1 MTESERNWYRSHN
14 PNLNK
19 DNREHL
25 DEQNRVINL
34 LNPQFDCTD
43 LPQPK
48 ADELYNARENFHHLA
63 NGYDE
68 PLYSKLR
75 FADWL
80 CQQGQCSE
88 ELLLRFLTDRSFYF
102 ADQRDLGNYPGD
114 SHGIKPDVGLDTLL
128 LDDNV
133 WSDVQHAANIT
144 DAELLQRGLEDIK
157 ATHGDLELGKK
168 IYDGLFDLSQKISLS
183 TEEIEKFLHNSHY
196 SRDFPEPGYYF
207 IAAFENA
214 HRAQLICEHEWI
226 PTTVHQYFLE
236 ENERRYSELNKQIRR
251 QQDSFLCSKHLI
263 DELNKIS
270 SDCPQFP
277 QECSDSEF
285 LSKLKTTIA
294 LFEQY
299 VRSTL
304 YALRNRTYEGIL
316 YTVKRT
322 LEQRPYYAAIYRLLN
337 ACYQDKRWHRLTPL
351 FLYHAF
357 SGSTKVILRCAT
369 EKHRRKLIK
378 RISQQN
384 EPARVKRMTTMT
396 GRRAAINLVLY
407 AKLKNTFNSST
418 SVCLLNRS
426 PKTCARLPYAAD
438 ENIYRRI
445 KFPVGKSNPQ
455 CPTDCPFRRDAKEY
469 LDWGFALTTKY
480 GLLQHHLNGID
491 DSVQIPESELLCK
504 RDLLEDDEDN
514 EAQSADSTNE
524 PKVSIWRYATDYRK
538 PVGTL
543 EGLLRNHIMNCFPN
557 RPYNLTPT
565 TPNTYRSKDSNPFDA
580 PYAELAGLL
589 LQEQHLP
596 AMLRIIRQ
604 IKKLL
609 SMHSEYV
616 DGYRRFL
623 EYPAPTSMVIDYLQG
638 IIQRHNIMWQVVRF
652 PEFEKSRASYNIR
665 DSIQNILEY
674 EIRARIYDG
683 MYNELE
689 QLAYRSLSKIPFLYN
704 KTTETSVKPLA
715 RKLH

>member
-1 MTESERNWYRSHN
+1 MTESERNLSRSHN

-34 LNPQFDCTD
+34 LNPHFKCTD
-43 LPQPK
+43 LPQSE
-48 ADELYNARENFHHLA
+48 ADELYDAHEHFHQLA
-63 NGYDE
+63 DGYGE

-114 SHGIKPDVGLDTLL
+114 GHGIEPDVGLDTLL
-128 LDDNV
+128 LNNYV
-133 WSDVQHAANIT
+133 WTHVQEASSMSAK
-144 DAELLQRGLEDIK
+144 ALLQQGLEDIK
-157 ATHGDLELGKK
+157 TAQGDLELGRQIYVELLELSKK
-168 IYDGLFDLSQKISLS
+168 VPLS

-214 HRAQLICEHEWI
+214 RRAQLICEHEWI
-226 PTTVHQYFLE
+226 PTTVHRYFLE
-236 ENERRYSELNKQIRR
+236 ENERRYSELLEQIRR

-304 YALRNRTYEGIL
+304 YAVRNRTYEDIL
-316 YTVKRT
+316 YTVKQP

-418 SVCLLNRS
+418 SVCLLNRP

-504 RDLLEDDEDN
+504 RDLLEDDDDDE
-514 EAQSADSTNE
+514 EQSVDSANE

-609 SMHSEYV
+609 SMYPEYV
-616 DGYRRFL
+616 EGYRRFL
-623 EYPAPTSMVIDYLQG
+623 ECPASTSMIIDYLQG
-638 IIQRHNIMWQVVRF
+638 IIKRHNIMWQVVRF
-652 PEFEKSRASYNIR
+652 PEFEKSGASFNIR

-674 EIRARIYDG
+674 EIRARIYDD

-689 QLAYRSLSKIPFLYN
+689 QLAYRSLSPKPFLYRN
-704 KTTETSVKPLA
+704 AGETSVKPLA
-715 RKLH
+715 RKLN

>member
-1 MTESERNWYRSHN
+1 MTESERNLSRSHN

-34 LNPQFDCTD
+34 LNPHFYCTD
-43 LPQPK
+43 LPQSE
-48 ADELYNARENFHHLA
+48 ADELYDVHEHFRQLA
-63 NGYDE
+63 DGYGE

-75 FADWL
+75 FVDWL

-114 SHGIKPDVGLDTLL
+114 GHGIEPDVGLDTLL
-128 LDDNV
+128 LNNYV
-133 WSDVQHAANIT
+133 WTHVQEASSMSAK
-144 DAELLQRGLEDIK
+144 ALLQQGLEDIK
-157 ATHGDLELGKK
+157 TAQGDLELGRQIYVELLELSKK
-168 IYDGLFDLSQKISLS
+168 VPLS
-183 TEEIEKFLHNSHY
+183 TEEIKKFYRNKHYPHNFQ
-196 SRDFPEPGYYF
+196 DPGYYF

-214 HRAQLICEHEWI
+214 RRAQLICEHEWI

-304 YALRNRTYEGIL
+304 YAVRNRTYEDIL
-316 YTVKRT
+316 YTVKQP

-445 KFPVGKSNPQ
+445 KFPVGKRNPQ

-504 RDLLEDDEDN
+504 RDLLEDDEDD
-514 EAQSADSTNE
+514 EEQSVDSANE

-609 SMHSEYV
+609 SMYPEYV
-616 DGYRRFL
+616 EGYRRFL
-623 EYPAPTSMVIDYLQG
+623 EYPAPTSMIIDYLQG
-638 IIQRHNIMWQVVRF
+638 IIKRHNIMWQVVRF
-652 PEFEKSRASYNIR
+652 PEFEKSGASFNIR

-674 EIRARIYDG
+674 EIRARIYDD

-689 QLAYRSLSKIPFLYN
+689 QLAYRSLSPKPFLYRN
-704 KTTETSVKPLA
+704 AGETSVKPLA
-715 RKLH
+715 RKLN

>member
-1 MTESERNWYRSHN
+1 MTETERNLSRSHN
-14 PNLNK
+14 PNLT
-19 DNREHL
+19 DDRFEHL

-34 LNPQFDCTD
+34 LNPHFDCTD
-43 LPQPK
+43 LPQSQ
-48 ADELYNARENFHHLA
+48 ADELYDAHEHFRRLA
-63 NGYDE
+63 DSYGE

-80 CQQGQCSE
+80 CQQEQCSE

-114 SHGIKPDVGLDTLL
+114 GHGIEPDVGLDTLL
-128 LDDNV
+128 LDDNI
-133 WSDVQHAANIT
+133 WNEVQHASGMT
-144 DAELLQRGLEDIK
+144 DEELLKQGLENIK
-157 ATHGDLELGKK
+157 AAHGDLVLGTQIYEELLELSKK
-168 IYDGLFDLSQKISLS
+168 VPLS
-183 TEEIEKFLHNSHY
+183 TEGIKKFCRGKHY
-196 SRDFPEPGYYF
+196 PYNFQDPGYYF

-214 HRAQLICEHEWI
+214 RRAQLICEHEWI

-304 YALRNRTYEGIL
+304 YAVRNRTYEGIL
-316 YTVKRT
+316 YTVKRP

-407 AKLKNTFNSST
+407 AKLKNSRIFLSA
-418 SVCLLNRS
+418 
-426 PKTCARLPYAAD
+426 AR
-438 ENIYRRI
+438 
-445 KFPVGKSNPQ
+445 
-455 CPTDCPFRRDAKEY
+455 
-469 LDWGFALTTKY
+469 
-480 GLLQHHLNGID
+480 
-491 DSVQIPESELLCK
+491 
-504 RDLLEDDEDN
+504 
-514 EAQSADSTNE
+514 
-524 PKVSIWRYATDYRK
+524 
-538 PVGTL
+538 
-543 EGLLRNHIMNCFPN
+543 
-557 RPYNLTPT
+557 
-565 TPNTYRSKDSNPFDA
+565 
-580 PYAELAGLL
+580 
-589 LQEQHLP
+589 
-596 AMLRIIRQ
+596 
-604 IKKLL
+604 
-609 SMHSEYV
+609 
-616 DGYRRFL
+616 
-623 EYPAPTSMVIDYLQG
+623 
-638 IIQRHNIMWQVVRF
+638 
-652 PEFEKSRASYNIR
+652 
-665 DSIQNILEY
+665 
-674 EIRARIYDG
+674 
-683 MYNELE
+683 
-689 QLAYRSLSKIPFLYN
+689 
-704 KTTETSVKPLA
+704 
-715 RKLH
+715 

>member
-214 HRAQLICEHEWI
+214 RRAQLICEHEWI

-236 ENERRYSELNKQIRR
+236 KNERRYSELNKQIRR

-304 YALRNRTYEGIL
+304 YAVRNRTYEGIL
-316 YTVKRT
+316 YTVKRP

-504 RDLLEDDEDN
+504 RDLLEDDEDD

-623 EYPAPTSMVIDYLQG
+623 EYPAPTSTVIDYLQG

-652 PEFEKSRASYNIR
+652 PEFEKSGASFNIR

-674 EIRARIYDG
+674 EIRARIYDD

-689 QLAYRSLSKIPFLYN
+689 QLAYRSLSPKPFLYRN
-704 KTTETSVKPLA
+704 AGETSVKPLA
-715 RKLH
+715 RKLN

>member
-1 MTESERNWYRSHN
+1 MTESERNLYRSHN

-34 LNPQFDCTD
+34 LNPYFDCTD

-48 ADELYNARENFHHLA
+48 ADELYNAHEHFRQLA
-63 NGYDE
+63 DGYGE

-80 CQQGQCSE
+80 CQQEQCSE

-114 SHGIKPDVGLDTLL
+114 GHGIEPDVGLDTLL
-128 LDDNV
+128 LDDNI
-133 WSDVQHAANIT
+133 WNEVQHASDMTDEELLKQGLENIKAAHGDLKIGT
-144 DAELLQRGLEDIK
+144 QIYAELL
-157 ATHGDLELGKK
+157 ELSKK
-168 IYDGLFDLSQKISLS
+168 VPLS
-183 TEEIEKFLHNSHY
+183 TEEIKKSCHSKHY
-196 SRDFPEPGYYF
+196 SHNFQESGYYF
-207 IAAFENA
+207 IAAFKNA
-214 HRAQLICEHEWI
+214 RRAQLICEHEWI

-236 ENERRYSELNKQIRR
+236 ENKRRYSELNKQICR

-304 YALRNRTYEGIL
+304 YAVRNRTYEDIL
-316 YTVKRT
+316 NTVKQP

-357 SGSTKVILRCAT
+357 SGSTKVILRCT
-369 EKHRRKLIK
+369 TGKHRRKLIK

-407 AKLKNTFNSST
+407 SKLKNKFGSLS

-426 PKTCARLPYAAD
+426 AEKCAKLPYAAD

-445 KFPVGKSNPQ
+445 KFPTDKSNPQ
-455 CPTDCPFRRDAKEY
+455 CPSNCPFRRDAKEY
-469 LDWGFALTTKY
+469 LDWGFAITTKY
-480 GLLQHHLNGID
+480 GLLQHHLDGVD
-491 DSVQIPESELLCK
+491 DSIQIPESELLCK
-504 RDLLEDDEDN
+504 RDLLEDDDDSEK
-514 EAQSADSTNE
+514 QFADSSNE
-524 PKVSIWRYATDYRK
+524 PMVSIWRYATDYRK

-609 SMHSEYV
+609 SMYPEYV
-616 DGYRRFL
+616 EGYRRFL
-623 EYPAPTSMVIDYLQG
+623 EYPAPTSMIIDYLQG
-638 IIQRHNIMWQVVRF
+638 IIKRHNIMWQVVRF
-652 PEFEKSRASYNIR
+652 PEFEKSGASFNIR

-674 EIRARIYDG
+674 EIRARIYDD

-689 QLAYRSLSKIPFLYN
+689 QLAYRSLSPKPFLYRN
-704 KTTETSVKPLA
+704 AGETSVKPLA
-715 RKLH
+715 RKLN

>member
-1 MTESERNWYRSHN
+1 MTESERNLSRSHN

-34 LNPQFDCTD
+34 LNPRFDCTD
-43 LPQPK
+43 LPQSE
-48 ADELYNARENFHHLA
+48 ADELYNAHEHFHQLA

-214 HRAQLICEHEWI
+214 RRAQLICEHEWI

-304 YALRNRTYEGIL
+304 YAVRNRTYEDIL
-316 YTVKRT
+316 YTVKQP

-357 SGSTKVILRCAT
+357 SGSTKVILRCT
-369 EKHRRKLIK
+369 TGKHRRKLIK

-407 AKLKNTFNSST
+407 SKLKNKFGSLS

-426 PKTCARLPYAAD
+426 AEKCAKLPYAAD

-445 KFPVGKSNPQ
+445 KFPTDKSNPQ
-455 CPTDCPFRRDAKEY
+455 CPSNCPFRRDAKEY
-469 LDWGFALTTKY
+469 LDWGFAITTKY
-480 GLLQHHLNGID
+480 GLLQHHLDGVD
-491 DSVQIPESELLCK
+491 DSIQIPESELLCK
-504 RDLLEDDEDN
+504 RDLLEDDDDSEK
-514 EAQSADSTNE
+514 QFADSSNE
-524 PKVSIWRYATDYRK
+524 PMVSIWRYATDYRK

-543 EGLLRNHIMNCFPN
+543 EGLLRNHISNCFPN

-623 EYPAPTSMVIDYLQG
+623 EYPAPTSIVIDYLQG

>member
-1 MTESERNWYRSHN
+1 MTESERNLSRSHN

-34 LNPQFDCTD
+34 LNPHFECTD
-43 LPQPK
+43 LPQSETDK
-48 ADELYNARENFHHLA
+48 LYDAHEHFRQLAD
-63 NGYDE
+63 GYDE

-114 SHGIKPDVGLDTLL
+114 GHGIEPDVGLDTLL
-128 LDDNV
+128 LDDNIWNEV
-133 WSDVQHAANIT
+133 RHASDMT
-144 DAELLQRGLEDIK
+144 DEELLKQGLENIK
-157 ATHGDLELGKK
+157 ATHGDLKIGTQIYAELLELSKK
-168 IYDGLFDLSQKISLS
+168 VPLS
-183 TEEIEKFLHNSHY
+183 TEEIKKSCHSKHYPHN
-196 SRDFPEPGYYF
+196 FQEPGYYF
-207 IAAFENA
+207 IAAFKNA
-214 HRAQLICEHEWI
+214 RRARLIREHEWI

-236 ENERRYSELNKQIRR
+236 ENERRYSELLEQIRR

-304 YALRNRTYEGIL
+304 YAVRNRTYEDIL
-316 YTVKRT
+316 YTVKQP

-369 EKHRRKLIK
+369 GKHRRKLIK

-384 EPARVKRMTTMT
+384 EPAHIKRMTTMT

-426 PKTCARLPYAAD
+426 PETCARLPYAAD

-455 CPTDCPFRRDAKEY
+455 CPTDCPFHRDAKEY

-491 DSVQIPESELLCK
+491 DSIQIPESELLCK
-504 RDLLEDDEDN
+504 RDLLEDDDDDE
-514 EAQSADSTNE
+514 EQSVDSANE

-557 RPYNLTPT
+557 RPYSLTPT
-565 TPNTYRSKDSNPFDA
+565 TPNTYRSKSSDPFDA

-596 AMLRIIRQ
+596 SMLRIIRQ

-609 SMHSEYV
+609 SMYPEYV
-616 DGYRRFL
+616 EDYRRFL
-623 EYPAPTSMVIDYLQG
+623 EYPVPTSKVIDYLQK
-638 IIQRHNIMWQVVRF
+638 IIKRHNITWQVVRF
-652 PEFEKSRASYNIR
+652 PEFEKSGASFNIR

-689 QLAYRSLSKIPFLYN
+689 QLVYRSLSKMPFLYR
-704 KTTETSVKPLA
+704 KTDETSVKPLA

>member
-1 MTESERNWYRSHN
+1 MTETERNLSRSHN
-14 PNLNK
+14 PNLT
-19 DNREHL
+19 DDRFEHL
-25 DEQNRVINL
+25 DEQNRVIDL
-34 LNPQFDCTD
+34 LNPNFDCTD
-43 LPQPK
+43 LPQSQ
-48 ADELYNARENFHHLA
+48 ANELYDAHKHFRQLA
-63 NGYDE
+63 DGYGE

-80 CQQGQCSE
+80 CQQEQCSE

-114 SHGIKPDVGLDTLL
+114 GHGIEPDVGLDTLL
-128 LDDNV
+128 LDDNI
-133 WSDVQHAANIT
+133 WNEVQHASGMT
-144 DAELLQRGLEDIK
+144 DEELLQQGLEDIQ
-157 ATHGDLELGKK
+157 ATHGDLKIGTQIYEELLELSKK
-168 IYDGLFDLSQKISLS
+168 VPLS
-183 TEEIEKFLHNSHY
+183 TEEIKKSCRGKHYPHN
-196 SRDFPEPGYYF
+196 FQEPGYYF
-207 IAAFENA
+207 IAAFKNA
-214 HRAQLICEHEWI
+214 RRAQLICEHEWI

-236 ENERRYSELNKQIRR
+236 ENERRYSELNKQICR

-270 SDCPQFP
+270 SNCPQSP

-304 YALRNRTYEGIL
+304 YAVRNRTYENIL
-316 YTVKRT
+316 YTVKRP

-369 EKHRRKLIK
+369 GKHRRKLIK

-384 EPARVKRMTTMT
+384 EPAHIKRMTTMT

-445 KFPVGKSNPQ
+445 KFPTDKSNPQ
-455 CPTDCPFRRDAKEY
+455 CPSNCPFRRDAKEY

-480 GLLQHHLNGID
+480 GLLQHHLDGVD

-543 EGLLRNHIMNCFPN
+543 EGLLRNHIRNCFPN

-565 TPNTYRSKDSNPFDA
+565 TPNTYRSKSSNPFDA

-609 SMHSEYV
+609 SMYPEYV
-616 DGYRRFL
+616 EGYRRFL

-638 IIQRHNIMWQVVRF
+638 IIKRHNIMWQVVRF
-652 PEFEKSRASYNIR
+652 PEFEKSGASFNIR

-674 EIRARIYDG
+674 EIRARIYDD

-689 QLAYRSLSKIPFLYN
+689 QLAYRSLSPKPFLYRN
-704 KTTETSVKPLA
+704 ADETNVKPLA

>member
-1 MTESERNWYRSHN
+1 MTESERNLSRSHN

-34 LNPQFDCTD
+34 LNPRFDCTD
-43 LPQPK
+43 LPQSE
-48 ADELYNARENFHHLA
+48 ADELYNAHENFHQLA

-80 CQQGQCSE
+80 CQQEQCSE

-114 SHGIKPDVGLDTLL
+114 GHGIEPDVGLDTLL
-128 LDDNV
+128 LDDNI
-133 WSDVQHAANIT
+133 WHEVQHASGMT
-144 DAELLQRGLEDIK
+144 DEELLKQGLENIK
-157 ATHGDLELGKK
+157 AAHGDLVLGRQIYVELLELSKK
-168 IYDGLFDLSQKISLS
+168 VPLS
-183 TEEIEKFLHNSHY
+183 TEEIKKFYRNKHYPHNFQ
-196 SRDFPEPGYYF
+196 DPGYYF

-214 HRAQLICEHEWI
+214 RRAQLICEHEWI

-304 YALRNRTYEGIL
+304 YAVRNRTYEDIL
-316 YTVKRT
+316 YTVKQP

-504 RDLLEDDEDN
+504 RDLLEDDEDD

-609 SMHSEYV
+609 SMYPEYV
-616 DGYRRFL
+616 EGYRRFL
-623 EYPAPTSMVIDYLQG
+623 EYPAPTSMIIDYLQG
-638 IIQRHNIMWQVVRF
+638 IIKRHNIMWQVVRF
-652 PEFEKSRASYNIR
+652 PEFEKSGASFNIR

-674 EIRARIYDG
+674 EIRARIYDD

-689 QLAYRSLSKIPFLYN
+689 QLAYRSLSPKPFLYRN
-704 KTTETSVKPLA
+704 ADETSVKPLA
-715 RKLH
+715 RK

>member
-1 MTESERNWYRSHN
+1 MTESERNLYRSHN

-34 LNPQFDCTD
+34 LNPYFDCTD

-48 ADELYNARENFHHLA
+48 ADELYNAHEHFRQLA
-63 NGYDE
+63 DGYGE

-80 CQQGQCSE
+80 CQQEQCSE

-114 SHGIKPDVGLDTLL
+114 GHGIEPDVGLDTLL
-128 LDDNV
+128 LDDNI
-133 WSDVQHAANIT
+133 WNEVQHASGMT
-144 DAELLQRGLEDIK
+144 DEELLKQGLEDIQ
-157 ATHGDLELGKK
+157 AAHGDLKIGTQIYVELLELSKK
-168 IYDGLFDLSQKISLS
+168 VPLS
-183 TEEIEKFLHNSHY
+183 TEGIKKFCHSNHYPHN
-196 SRDFPEPGYYF
+196 FQEPGYYF
-207 IAAFENA
+207 IAAFKNA
-214 HRAQLICEHEWI
+214 RRAQLICEHEWI
-226 PTTVHQYFLE
+226 PTTVHQYFWE

-270 SDCPQFP
+270 SDCPQSP
-277 QECSDSEF
+277 RECSDSEF

-304 YALRNRTYEGIL
+304 YAVRNRTYEDIL
-316 YTVKRT
+316 YKVKQP

-407 AKLKNTFNSST
+407 SKLKNKFGRLS

-426 PKTCARLPYAAD
+426 PEKCAKLPYAAD
-438 ENIYRRI
+438 ENIHQRI
-445 KFPVGKSNPQ
+445 KFPVNNSNPQ
-455 CPTDCPFRRDAKEY
+455 CPADCPFRRDAQEY

-480 GLLQHHLNGID
+480 GLLQHHLDGVD

-504 RDLLEDDEDN
+504 RDLLEDDDDD

-543 EGLLRNHIMNCFPN
+543 EGLLRNHIRNCFPN

-565 TPNTYRSKDSNPFDA
+565 TPNTYRSKSSNPFDA

-609 SMHSEYV
+609 SMYPEYV
-616 DGYRRFL
+616 EDYRRFL

-638 IIQRHNIMWQVVRF
+638 IIKRHNIMWQVVRF
-652 PEFEKSRASYNIR
+652 PEFEKSGASFNIR

-674 EIRARIYDG
+674 EIRARIYDD

-689 QLAYRSLSKIPFLYN
+689 QLAYRSLSPKPFLYRN
-704 KTTETSVKPLA
+704 ADETNVKPLA

>member
-1 MTESERNWYRSHN
+1 MTEAERAAYRSHN
-14 PNLNK
+14 PNLYNS
-19 DNREHL
+19 DYVYL

-34 LNPQFDCTD
+34 LNPHFDCTD
-43 LPQPK
+43 LPQSQ
-48 ADELYNARENFHHLA
+48 ADELYDAHEHFRRLA
-63 NGYDE
+63 DSYGE

-80 CQQGQCSE
+80 CQQEQCSE

-114 SHGIKPDVGLDTLL
+114 GHGIEPDVGLDTLL
-128 LDDNV
+128 LDDNI
-133 WSDVQHAANIT
+133 WNEVQHASGMT
-144 DAELLQRGLEDIK
+144 DEELLKQGLENIK
-157 ATHGDLELGKK
+157 AAHGDLVLGTQIYEELLELSKK
-168 IYDGLFDLSQKISLS
+168 VPLS
-183 TEEIEKFLHNSHY
+183 TEGIKKFCRGKHY
-196 SRDFPEPGYYF
+196 PYNFQDPGYYF

-214 HRAQLICEHEWI
+214 RRAQLICEHEWI
-226 PTTVHQYFLE
+226 PTTVHRYFLE

-304 YALRNRTYEGIL
+304 YAVRNRTYEDIL
-316 YTVKRT
+316 NTVKQP

-369 EKHRRKLIK
+369 GKHRRKLIK

-407 AKLKNTFNSST
+407 SKLKNKFGSLS

-426 PKTCARLPYAAD
+426 AEKCAKLPYAAD
-438 ENIYRRI
+438 EDIYQRI
-445 KFPVGKSNPQ
+445 KFPVNKSNPQ
-455 CPTDCPFRRDAKEY
+455 CPADCPFRRNAKEY
-469 LDWGFALTTKY
+469 LDWGFAITTKY
-480 GLLQHHLNGID
+480 GLLQHHLDGVD
-491 DSVQIPESELLCK
+491 DSIQIPESELLCK
-504 RDLLEDDEDN
+504 RDLLEDDEDD

-524 PKVSIWRYATDYRK
+524 PEVSIWRYATDYRK

-557 RPYNLTPT
+557 RPYSLTPT
-565 TPNTYRSKDSNPFDA
+565 TPNTYRSKSSNPFDA

-609 SMHSEYV
+609 SMYPEYV
-616 DGYRRFL
+616 EDYRRFL
-623 EYPAPTSMVIDYLQG
+623 EYPAPTSMIIDYLQG
-638 IIQRHNIMWQVVRF
+638 IIKRHNIMWQVVRF
-652 PEFEKSRASYNIR
+652 PEFEKSGASFNIR

-674 EIRARIYDG
+674 EIRARIYDD

-689 QLAYRSLSKIPFLYN
+689 QLAYRSLSPKPFLYRN
-704 KTTETSVKPLA
+704 AGETSVKPLA
-715 RKLH
+715 RKLN

>member
-1 MTESERNWYRSHN
+1 MTESERNLSRSHN

-48 ADELYNARENFHHLA
+48 ADELYDAHEHFRQLA

-75 FADWL
+75 FTDWL

-214 HRAQLICEHEWI
+214 RRAQLICEHEWI

-236 ENERRYSELNKQIRR
+236 ENERRYSELNKQICR

-304 YALRNRTYEGIL
+304 YAVRNRTYEDIL
-316 YTVKRT
+316 NTVKQP

-357 SGSTKVILRCAT
+357 SGSTKVILRCT
-369 EKHRRKLIK
+369 TGKHRRKLIK

-407 AKLKNTFNSST
+407 SKLKNKFGSLS

-426 PKTCARLPYAAD
+426 AEKCAKLPYAAD

-445 KFPVGKSNPQ
+445 KFPTDKSNPQ
-455 CPTDCPFRRDAKEY
+455 CPSNCPFRRDAKEY
-469 LDWGFALTTKY
+469 LDWGFAITTKY
-480 GLLQHHLNGID
+480 GLLQHHLDGVD
-491 DSVQIPESELLCK
+491 DSIQIPESELLCK
-504 RDLLEDDEDN
+504 RDLLEDDDDSEK
-514 EAQSADSTNE
+514 QFADSSNE
-524 PKVSIWRYATDYRK
+524 PMVSIWRYATDYRK

-652 PEFEKSRASYNIR
+652 PEFEKSGASFNIR

-674 EIRARIYDG
+674 EIRARIYDD

-689 QLAYRSLSKIPFLYN
+689 QLAYRSLSPKPFLYRN
-704 KTTETSVKPLA
+704 AGETSVKPLA
-715 RKLH
+715 RK

>member
-1 MTESERNWYRSHN
+1 MTESERNLYRSHN

-34 LNPQFDCTD
+34 LNPYFDCTD

-48 ADELYNARENFHHLA
+48 ADELYNAHEHFRQLA
-63 NGYDE
+63 DGYGE

-80 CQQGQCSE
+80 CQQEQCSE

-114 SHGIKPDVGLDTLL
+114 GHGIEPDVGLDTLL
-128 LDDNV
+128 LDDNI
-133 WSDVQHAANIT
+133 WNEVQHASGMT
-144 DAELLQRGLEDIK
+144 DEELLQQGLEDIQ
-157 ATHGDLELGKK
+157 ATHGDLKIGTQIYEELLELSKK
-168 IYDGLFDLSQKISLS
+168 VPLS
-183 TEEIEKFLHNSHY
+183 TEEIKKSCRGKHYPHN
-196 SRDFPEPGYYF
+196 FQEPGYYF
-207 IAAFENA
+207 IAAFKNA
-214 HRAQLICEHEWI
+214 RRAQLICEHEWI
-226 PTTVHQYFLE
+226 PTTVHQYFWE

-304 YALRNRTYEGIL
+304 YAVRNRTYEDIL
-316 YTVKRT
+316 YTVKQP

-455 CPTDCPFRRDAKEY
+455 CPSNCPFRRDAKEY

-480 GLLQHHLNGID
+480 GLLQHHLDGVD

-504 RDLLEDDEDN
+504 RDLLEGDEDN

-638 IIQRHNIMWQVVRF
+638 IIQRHNSMWQVVRF
-652 PEFEKSRASYNIR
+652 PEFEKSGASFNIR

-674 EIRARIYDG
+674 EIRARIYDD

-689 QLAYRSLSKIPFLYN
+689 QLAYRSLSPKPFLYRN
-704 KTTETSVKPLA
+704 AGETSVKPLA
-715 RKLH
+715 RKLN

>member
-1 MTESERNWYRSHN
+1 MTESERNLYRSHN

-48 ADELYNARENFHHLA
+48 ADELYNAHENFHHLA

-80 CQQGQCSE
+80 CQQEQCSE

-114 SHGIKPDVGLDTLL
+114 GHGIEPDVGLDTLL
-128 LDDNV
+128 LNNYV
-133 WSDVQHAANIT
+133 WTHVQEASSMSAK
-144 DAELLQRGLEDIK
+144 ALLQQGLEDIK
-157 ATHGDLELGKK
+157 TAQGDLELGRQIYVELLELSKK
-168 IYDGLFDLSQKISLS
+168 VPLS
-183 TEEIEKFLHNSHY
+183 TEEIKKFYRNKHYPHNFQ
-196 SRDFPEPGYYF
+196 DPGYYF

-214 HRAQLICEHEWI
+214 RRAQLICEHEWI

-236 ENERRYSELNKQIRR
+236 KNERRYSELNKQIRR

-304 YALRNRTYEGIL
+304 YAVRNRTYEGIL
-316 YTVKRT
+316 YTVKRP

-557 RPYNLTPT
+557 RPYSLTPT
-565 TPNTYRSKDSNPFDA
+565 TPNTYRSKSSDPFDA

-609 SMHSEYV
+609 SMYPEYV
-616 DGYRRFL
+616 EDYRRFL
-623 EYPAPTSMVIDYLQG
+623 EYPAPTSMIIDYLQG
-638 IIQRHNIMWQVVRF
+638 IIKRHNIMWQVVRF
-652 PEFEKSRASYNIR
+652 PEFEKSGASFNIR

-674 EIRARIYDG
+674 EIRARIYDD

-689 QLAYRSLSKIPFLYN
+689 QLAYRSLSPKPFLYRN
-704 KTTETSVKPLA
+704 AGETSVKPLA
-715 RKLH
+715 RKLN

>member
-133 WSDVQHAANIT
+133 WSDVQHATNIT

-304 YALRNRTYEGIL
+304 YAVRNRTYEGIL
-316 YTVKRT
+316 YTVKRP

>member
-1 MTESERNWYRSHN
+1 MTESERNLYRSHN

-34 LNPQFDCTD
+34 LNPYFDCTD

-48 ADELYNARENFHHLA
+48 ADELYNAHEHFRQLA
-63 NGYDE
+63 DGYGE

-80 CQQGQCSE
+80 CQQEQCSE

-114 SHGIKPDVGLDTLL
+114 GHGIEPDVGLDTLL
-128 LDDNV
+128 LDDNI
-133 WSDVQHAANIT
+133 WNEVQHASGMT
-144 DAELLQRGLEDIK
+144 DEELLQQGLEDIQAAHEDLK
-157 ATHGDLELGKK
+157 IGTQIYVELLELSKK
-168 IYDGLFDLSQKISLS
+168 VPLS
-183 TEEIEKFLHNSHY
+183 TEGIKKFCHSNHYPHNFQ
-196 SRDFPEPGYYF
+196 DPGYYF

-214 HRAQLICEHEWI
+214 HRAKLICEHEWI
-226 PTTVHQYFLE
+226 PTTVHQYFWE

-304 YALRNRTYEGIL
+304 YAVRNRTYENIL
-316 YTVKRT
+316 YTVKQP
-322 LEQRPYYAAIYRLLN
+322 LEQRPYYTAIYRLLN

-378 RISQQN
+378 RILQQN

-396 GRRAAINLVLY
+396 GRRAAINLVL
-407 AKLKNTFNSST
+407 F
-418 SVCLLNRS
+418 
-426 PKTCARLPYAAD
+426 KT
-438 ENIYRRI
+438 
-445 KFPVGKSNPQ
+445 
-455 CPTDCPFRRDAKEY
+455 
-469 LDWGFALTTKY
+469 
-480 GLLQHHLNGID
+480 
-491 DSVQIPESELLCK
+491 
-504 RDLLEDDEDN
+504 
-514 EAQSADSTNE
+514 
-524 PKVSIWRYATDYRK
+524 
-538 PVGTL
+538 
-543 EGLLRNHIMNCFPN
+543 
-557 RPYNLTPT
+557 
-565 TPNTYRSKDSNPFDA
+565 
-580 PYAELAGLL
+580 
-589 LQEQHLP
+589 
-596 AMLRIIRQ
+596 
-604 IKKLL
+604 
-609 SMHSEYV
+609 
-616 DGYRRFL
+616 
-623 EYPAPTSMVIDYLQG
+623 
-638 IIQRHNIMWQVVRF
+638 
-652 PEFEKSRASYNIR
+652 
-665 DSIQNILEY
+665 
-674 EIRARIYDG
+674 
-683 MYNELE
+683 
-689 QLAYRSLSKIPFLYN
+689 
-704 KTTETSVKPLA
+704 
-715 RKLH
+715 

>member
-1 MTESERNWYRSHN
+1 MTESERNLYRSHN

-34 LNPQFDCTD
+34 LNPYFDCTD

-48 ADELYNARENFHHLA
+48 ADELYNAHEHFRQLA
-63 NGYDE
+63 DGYGE

-80 CQQGQCSE
+80 CQQEQCSE

-114 SHGIKPDVGLDTLL
+114 GHGIEPDVGLDTLL
-128 LDDNV
+128 LDDNI
-133 WSDVQHAANIT
+133 WNEVQHASGMT
-144 DAELLQRGLEDIK
+144 DEELLQQGLEDIQ
-157 ATHGDLELGKK
+157 ATHGDLKIGTQIYEELLELSKK
-168 IYDGLFDLSQKISLS
+168 VPLS
-183 TEEIEKFLHNSHY
+183 TEEIKKSCRGKHYPHN
-196 SRDFPEPGYYF
+196 FQEPGYYF
-207 IAAFENA
+207 IAAFKNA
-214 HRAQLICEHEWI
+214 RRAQLICEHEWI

-236 ENERRYSELNKQIRR
+236 ENERRYSELNKQICR

-270 SDCPQFP
+270 SNCPQSP

-304 YALRNRTYEGIL
+304 YAVRNRTYENIL
-316 YTVKRT
+316 YTVKQP
-322 LEQRPYYAAIYRLLN
+322 LAQRPYYAAIYRLLN

-357 SGSTKVILRCAT
+357 SGSTKVILRCST
-369 EKHRRKLIK
+369 GKHRRKLIK

-384 EPARVKRMTTMT
+384 EPAHIKRMTTMT

-445 KFPVGKSNPQ
+445 KFPTDKSNPQ
-455 CPTDCPFRRDAKEY
+455 CPSNCPFRRDAKEY
-469 LDWGFALTTKY
+469 LNWGFALTTKY
-480 GLLQHHLNGID
+480 GLLQHHLDGVD

-504 RDLLEDDEDN
+504 RDLLEDDDDD

-543 EGLLRNHIMNCFPN
+543 EGLLRNHIRNCFPN

-565 TPNTYRSKDSNPFDA
+565 TPNTYRSKSSNPFDA

-609 SMHSEYV
+609 SMYPEYV
-616 DGYRRFL
+616 EGYRRFL

-638 IIQRHNIMWQVVRF
+638 IIKRHNIMWQVVRF

-674 EIRARIYDG
+674 EIRARIYDD

-689 QLAYRSLSKIPFLYN
+689 QLAYRSLSPKPFLYRN
-704 KTTETSVKPLA
+704 AGETSVKPLA
-715 RKLH
+715 RKLN

>member
-1 MTESERNWYRSHN
+1 MTESERNLSRSHN

-34 LNPQFDCTD
+34 LNPHFYCTD
-43 LPQPK
+43 LPQSE
-48 ADELYNARENFHHLA
+48 ADKLYDAHEHFRQLA
-63 NGYDE
+63 DGYDE
-68 PLYSKLR
+68 PLYSKIR

-114 SHGIKPDVGLDTLL
+114 GHGIEPDVGLDTLL
-128 LDDNV
+128 LNNYV
-133 WSDVQHAANIT
+133 WTHVQEASSMSAK
-144 DAELLQRGLEDIK
+144 ALLQQGLEDIK
-157 ATHGDLELGKK
+157 TAQGDLELGRQ
-168 IYDGLFDLSQKISLS
+168 IYAELLNLSKDIPLS
-183 TEEIEKFLHNSHY
+183 TEEIKKFCRNKHYPHNFQ
-196 SRDFPEPGYYF
+196 DPGYYF

-214 HRAQLICEHEWI
+214 RRAQLICEHEWI

-236 ENERRYSELNKQIRR
+236 ENERRYSELLEQIRR

-304 YALRNRTYEGIL
+304 YAVRNRTYEDIL
-316 YTVKRT
+316 YTVKQP

-357 SGSTKVILRCAT
+357 SGSTKVILRCT
-369 EKHRRKLIK
+369 TGKHRRKLIK

-407 AKLKNTFNSST
+407 SKLKNKFGSLS

-426 PKTCARLPYAAD
+426 AEKCAKLPYAAD

-445 KFPVGKSNPQ
+445 KFPTDKSNPQ
-455 CPTDCPFRRDAKEY
+455 CPSNCPFRRDAKEY
-469 LDWGFALTTKY
+469 LDWGFAITTKY
-480 GLLQHHLNGID
+480 GLLQHHLDGVD
-491 DSVQIPESELLCK
+491 DSIQIPESELLCK
-504 RDLLEDDEDN
+504 RDLLEDDDDSEK
-514 EAQSADSTNE
+514 QFADSSNE
-524 PKVSIWRYATDYRK
+524 PMVSIWRYATDYRK

-543 EGLLRNHIMNCFPN
+543 EGLLRNHISNCFPN

-565 TPNTYRSKDSNPFDA
+565 TPNTYRSKSSDPFDA

-609 SMHSEYV
+609 SMYPEYV
-616 DGYRRFL
+616 EGYRRFL
-623 EYPAPTSMVIDYLQG
+623 EYPAPTSIVIDYLQK
-638 IIQRHNIMWQVVRF
+638 IIKRHNITWQVVRF
-652 PEFEKSRASYNIR
+652 PEFEKSGASYNIR

-674 EIRARIYDG
+674 EIRARLYDD
-683 MYNELE
+683 MYHKLE
-689 QLAYRSLSKIPFLYN
+689 QLAYRSLSEIPFLYN
-704 KTTETSVKPLA
+704 KTAETSVKPLA
-715 RKLH
+715 RK

>member
-1 MTESERNWYRSHN
+1 MTETERNLSRSHN
-14 PNLNK
+14 PNLT
-19 DNREHL
+19 DDRFEHL

-34 LNPQFDCTD
+34 LNPHFDCTD
-43 LPQPK
+43 LPQSQ
-48 ADELYNARENFHHLA
+48 ADELYDAHEHFRRLA
-63 NGYDE
+63 DSYGE

-80 CQQGQCSE
+80 CQQEQCSE

-114 SHGIKPDVGLDTLL
+114 GHGIEPDVGLDTLL
-128 LDDNV
+128 LNNYV
-133 WSDVQHAANIT
+133 WTHVQEASSMSAK
-144 DAELLQRGLEDIK
+144 ALLQQGLEDIK
-157 ATHGDLELGKK
+157 TAQGDLELGRQIYVELLELSKK
-168 IYDGLFDLSQKISLS
+168 VPLS
-183 TEEIEKFLHNSHY
+183 TEEIKKFYRNKHYPHNFQ
-196 SRDFPEPGYYF
+196 DPGYYF

-214 HRAQLICEHEWI
+214 RRAQLICEHEWI

-304 YALRNRTYEGIL
+304 YAVRNRTYEGIL
-316 YTVKRT
+316 YTVKRP

-418 SVCLLNRS
+418 SVCLPNRS

-504 RDLLEDDEDN
+504 RDLLEDDEDD

-609 SMHSEYV
+609 SMYPEYV
-616 DGYRRFL
+616 EGYRRFL
-623 EYPAPTSMVIDYLQG
+623 ECPAPTSMIIDYLQG
-638 IIQRHNIMWQVVRF
+638 IIKRHNIMWQVVRF
-652 PEFEKSRASYNIR
+652 PEFEKSGASFNIR

-674 EIRARIYDG
+674 EIRARIYDD

-689 QLAYRSLSKIPFLYN
+689 QLAYRSLSPKPFLYRN
-704 KTTETSVKPLA
+704 AGETSVKPLA
-715 RKLH
+715 RKLN

>member
-1 MTESERNWYRSHN
+1 MTEAERAAYRSHN
-14 PNLNK
+14 PNLYNS
-19 DNREHL
+19 DYVYL
-25 DEQNRVINL
+25 DEQNRVVSL
-34 LNPQFDCTD
+34 LNPRFDCID
-43 LPQPK
+43 LSQAE
-48 ADELYNARENFHHLA
+48 ADKLYAAHAHFRQLA
-63 NGYDE
+63 NDFDD

-80 CQQGQCSE
+80 VAKGKCSAE
-88 ELLLRFLTDRSFYF
+88 MLIRFLTDRSFYF

-114 SHGIKPDVGLDTLL
+114 GHGIEPDVGLDTLL
-128 LDDNV
+128 LDDNIWNEV
-133 WSDVQHAANIT
+133 RHASDMT
-144 DAELLQRGLEDIK
+144 DEELLKQGLENIK
-157 ATHGDLELGKK
+157 ATHGDLKIGTQIYAELLELSKK
-168 IYDGLFDLSQKISLS
+168 VPLS
-183 TEEIEKFLHNSHY
+183 TEEIKKSCHSKHY
-196 SRDFPEPGYYF
+196 SHNFQEPGYYF
-207 IAAFENA
+207 IAAFKNA
-214 HRAQLICEHEWI
+214 RRAKLICEHEWI

-236 ENERRYSELNKQIRR
+236 ENERRYSELLDQIRR
-251 QQDSFLCSKHLI
+251 QQDSFLCSDHLI
-263 DELNKIS
+263 NELNKIS

-304 YALRNRTYEGIL
+304 YAVRNRTYEDIL
-316 YTVKRT
+316 NTVKQP

-369 EKHRRKLIK
+369 GKHRRKLIK

-407 AKLKNTFNSST
+407 SKLKNKFGSLS

-426 PKTCARLPYAAD
+426 VEKCAKLPYAAD
-438 ENIYRRI
+438 EDIYQRI
-445 KFPVGKSNPQ
+445 KFPVNKSNPQ
-455 CPTDCPFRRDAKEY
+455 CPADCPFRRNAKEY
-469 LDWGFALTTKY
+469 LDWGFAITTKY
-480 GLLQHHLNGID
+480 GLLQHHLDGVD
-491 DSVQIPESELLCK
+491 DSIQIPESELLCK
-504 RDLLEDDEDN
+504 RDLLEDDEDD

-524 PKVSIWRYATDYRK
+524 PEVSIWRYATDYRK

-557 RPYNLTPT
+557 RPYSLTPT
-565 TPNTYRSKDSNPFDA
+565 TPNTYRSKSSNPFDA

-609 SMHSEYV
+609 SMYPEYV
-616 DGYRRFL
+616 EDYRRFL
-623 EYPAPTSMVIDYLQG
+623 EYPVPTSKVIDYLQK
-638 IIQRHNIMWQVVRF
+638 IIKRHNITWQVVRF

-665 DSIQNILEY
+665 GSIQNILEY

>member
-1 MTESERNWYRSHN
+1 MTEFERNLSRSHN

-48 ADELYNARENFHHLA
+48 ADELYDAHEHFRQLA
-63 NGYDE
+63 DGYGE

-114 SHGIKPDVGLDTLL
+114 GHGIEPDVGLDTLL
-128 LDDNV
+128 LDDNI
-133 WSDVQHAANIT
+133 WNEVQHASDMTDEELLKQGLENIKAAHGDLKIGT
-144 DAELLQRGLEDIK
+144 QIYAELL
-157 ATHGDLELGKK
+157 ELSKK
-168 IYDGLFDLSQKISLS
+168 VPLS
-183 TEEIEKFLHNSHY
+183 TEEIKKSCHSKHY
-196 SRDFPEPGYYF
+196 SHNFQEPGYYF
-207 IAAFENA
+207 IAAFKNA
-214 HRAQLICEHEWI
+214 RRAQLICEHEWI

-236 ENERRYSELNKQIRR
+236 ENERRYSELNKQICR

-304 YALRNRTYEGIL
+304 YAVRNRTYEDIL
-316 YTVKRT
+316 NTVKQP

-357 SGSTKVILRCAT
+357 SGSTKVILRCT
-369 EKHRRKLIK
+369 TGKHRRKLIK

-407 AKLKNTFNSST
+407 SKLKNKFGSLS

-504 RDLLEDDEDN
+504 RDLLEDDEDD

-543 EGLLRNHIMNCFPN
+543 EDLLRNHIMNCFPN

-596 AMLRIIRQ
+596 AMLRIVRQ

-609 SMHSEYV
+609 SMYPEYV
-616 DGYRRFL
+616 ERYRHFL

-638 IIQRHNIMWQVVRF
+638 IIKRHNIMWQVVRF

>member
-1 MTESERNWYRSHN
+1 MTEFERNLSRSHN

-34 LNPQFDCTD
+34 LNPHFYCTD
-43 LPQPK
+43 LPQSE
-48 ADELYNARENFHHLA
+48 ADELYNAHEHFHQLA

-68 PLYSKLR
+68 PLSSKLR

-114 SHGIKPDVGLDTLL
+114 GHGIEPDVGLDTLL
-128 LDDNV
+128 LNNYV
-133 WSDVQHAANIT
+133 WTHVQEASSMSAK
-144 DAELLQRGLEDIK
+144 ALLQQGLEDIK
-157 ATHGDLELGKK
+157 TAQGDLELGRQIYVELLELSKK
-168 IYDGLFDLSQKISLS
+168 VPLS
-183 TEEIEKFLHNSHY
+183 TEEIKKFYRNKHYPHNFQDS
-196 SRDFPEPGYYF
+196 GYYF

-214 HRAQLICEHEWI
+214 RRAQLICEHEWI

-304 YALRNRTYEGIL
+304 YAVRNRTYEDIL
-316 YTVKRT
+316 YTVKQP

-504 RDLLEDDEDN
+504 RDLLEDDEDD

-652 PEFEKSRASYNIR
+652 PEFEKSGASFNIR

-674 EIRARIYDG
+674 EIRARIYDD

-689 QLAYRSLSKIPFLYN
+689 QLAYRSLSPKPFLYRN
-704 KTTETSVKPLA
+704 AGETSVKPLA
-715 RKLH
+715 RKLN

>member
-1 MTESERNWYRSHN
+1 MTESERNLYRSHN

-34 LNPQFDCTD
+34 LNPYFDCTD

-48 ADELYNARENFHHLA
+48 ADELYNAHEHFRQLA
-63 NGYDE
+63 DGYGE

-80 CQQGQCSE
+80 CQQEQCSE

-114 SHGIKPDVGLDTLL
+114 GHGIEPDVGLDTLL
-128 LDDNV
+128 LDDNI
-133 WSDVQHAANIT
+133 WNEVQHASGMT
-144 DAELLQRGLEDIK
+144 DEELLQQGLEDIQ
-157 ATHGDLELGKK
+157 ATHGDLKIGTQIYEELLELSKK
-168 IYDGLFDLSQKISLS
+168 VPLS
-183 TEEIEKFLHNSHY
+183 TEEIKKSCRGKHYPHN
-196 SRDFPEPGYYF
+196 FQEPGYYF
-207 IAAFENA
+207 IAAFKNA
-214 HRAQLICEHEWI
+214 RRAQLICEHEWI
-226 PTTVHQYFLE
+226 PTTVHQYFWE

-304 YALRNRTYEGIL
+304 YAVRNRTYEDIL
-316 YTVKRT
+316 YTVKQP

-455 CPTDCPFRRDAKEY
+455 CPSNCPFRRDAKEY

-480 GLLQHHLNGID
+480 GLLQHHLDGVD

-504 RDLLEDDEDN
+504 RDLLEGDEDN

-652 PEFEKSRASYNIR
+652 PEFEKSGASFNIR

-674 EIRARIYDG
+674 EIRARIYDD

-689 QLAYRSLSKIPFLYN
+689 QLAYRSLSPKPFLYRN
-704 KTTETSVKPLA
+704 AGETSVKPLA
-715 RKLH
+715 RKLN

>member
-1 MTESERNWYRSHN
+1 MTETERNLSRSHN
-14 PNLNK
+14 PNLT
-19 DNREHL
+19 DDRFEHL
-25 DEQNRVINL
+25 DEQNRVIDL
-34 LNPQFDCTD
+34 LNPNFDCTD
-43 LPQPK
+43 LPQSQ
-48 ADELYNARENFHHLA
+48 ANELYDAHKHFRQLA
-63 NGYDE
+63 DGYGE

-80 CQQGQCSE
+80 CQQEQCSE

-114 SHGIKPDVGLDTLL
+114 GHGIEPDVGLDTLL
-128 LDDNV
+128 LDDNI
-133 WSDVQHAANIT
+133 WNEVQHASGMT
-144 DAELLQRGLEDIK
+144 DEELLQQGLEDIQ
-157 ATHGDLELGKK
+157 ATHGDLKIGTQIYEELLELSKK
-168 IYDGLFDLSQKISLS
+168 VPLS
-183 TEEIEKFLHNSHY
+183 TEEIKKSCRGKHYPHN
-196 SRDFPEPGYYF
+196 FQEPGYYF
-207 IAAFENA
+207 IAAFKNA
-214 HRAQLICEHEWI
+214 RRAQLICEHEWI

-236 ENERRYSELNKQIRR
+236 ENERRYSELNKQICR

-270 SDCPQFP
+270 SNCPQSP

-304 YALRNRTYEGIL
+304 YAVRNRTYENIL
-316 YTVKRT
+316 YTVKQP
-322 LEQRPYYAAIYRLLN
+322 LAQRPYYAAIYRLLN

-369 EKHRRKLIK
+369 GKHRRKLIK

-384 EPARVKRMTTMT
+384 EPAHIKRMTTMT

-445 KFPVGKSNPQ
+445 KFPTDKSNPQ
-455 CPTDCPFRRDAKEY
+455 CPSNCPFRRDAKEY
-469 LDWGFALTTKY
+469 LNWGFALTTKY
-480 GLLQHHLNGID
+480 GLLQHHLDGVD

-504 RDLLEDDEDN
+504 RDLLEDDDDD

-543 EGLLRNHIMNCFPN
+543 EGLLRNHIRNCFPN

-565 TPNTYRSKDSNPFDA
+565 TPNTYRSKSSNPFDA

-609 SMHSEYV
+609 SMYPEYV
-616 DGYRRFL
+616 EGYRRFL

-638 IIQRHNIMWQVVRF
+638 IIKRHNIMWQVVRF

-674 EIRARIYDG
+674 EIRARIYDD

-689 QLAYRSLSKIPFLYN
+689 QLAYRSLSPKPFLYRN
-704 KTTETSVKPLA
+704 AGETSVKPLA
-715 RKLH
+715 RKLN

>member
-1 MTESERNWYRSHN
+1 MTETERNLSRSHN
-14 PNLNK
+14 PNLT
-19 DNREHL
+19 DDRFEHL

-34 LNPQFDCTD
+34 LNPHFDCTD
-43 LPQPK
+43 LPQSQ
-48 ADELYNARENFHHLA
+48 ADELYDAHEHFRRLA
-63 NGYDE
+63 DSYGE
-68 PLYSKLR
+68 PLYSKLH

-80 CQQGQCSE
+80 CQQEQCSE

-114 SHGIKPDVGLDTLL
+114 GHGIEPDVGLDTLL
-128 LDDNV
+128 LDDNI
-133 WSDVQHAANIT
+133 WNEVQHASGMT
-144 DAELLQRGLEDIK
+144 DEELLKQGLENIK
-157 ATHGDLELGKK
+157 AAHGDLVLGTQIYEELLELSKK
-168 IYDGLFDLSQKISLS
+168 VPLS
-183 TEEIEKFLHNSHY
+183 TEGIKKFCRGKHY
-196 SRDFPEPGYYF
+196 PYNFQDPGYYF

-214 HRAQLICEHEWI
+214 RRAQLICEHEWI

-304 YALRNRTYEGIL
+304 YAVRNRTYEGIL
-316 YTVKRT
+316 YTVKRP

-504 RDLLEDDEDN
+504 RDLLEDDEDD

-609 SMHSEYV
+609 SMYPEYV
-616 DGYRRFL
+616 EGYRRFL
-623 EYPAPTSMVIDYLQG
+623 ECPAPTSMIIDYLQG
-638 IIQRHNIMWQVVRF
+638 IIKRHNIMWQVVRF
-652 PEFEKSRASYNIR
+652 PEFEKSGASFNIR

-674 EIRARIYDG
+674 EIRARIYDD

-689 QLAYRSLSKIPFLYN
+689 QLAYRSLSPKPFLYRN
-704 KTTETSVKPLA
+704 AGETSVKPLA
-715 RKLH
+715 RKLN

>member
-1 MTESERNWYRSHN
+1 MTESERNLYRSHN

-34 LNPQFDCTD
+34 LNPYFDCTD

-48 ADELYNARENFHHLA
+48 ADELYNAHEHFRQLA
-63 NGYDE
+63 DGYGE

-80 CQQGQCSE
+80 CQQEQCSE

-114 SHGIKPDVGLDTLL
+114 GHGIEPDVGLDTLL
-128 LDDNV
+128 LDDNI
-133 WSDVQHAANIT
+133 WNEVQHASGMT
-144 DAELLQRGLEDIK
+144 DEELLQQGLEDIQ
-157 ATHGDLELGKK
+157 ATHGDLKIGTQIYEELLELSKK
-168 IYDGLFDLSQKISLS
+168 VPLS
-183 TEEIEKFLHNSHY
+183 TEEIKKSCRGKHYPHN
-196 SRDFPEPGYYF
+196 FQEPGYYF
-207 IAAFENA
+207 IAAFKNA
-214 HRAQLICEHEWI
+214 RRAQLICEHEWI

-236 ENERRYSELNKQIRR
+236 ENERRYSELNKQICR

-270 SDCPQFP
+270 SNCPQSP

-304 YALRNRTYEGIL
+304 YAVRNRTYENIL
-316 YTVKRT
+316 YTVKQP
-322 LEQRPYYAAIYRLLN
+322 LAQRPYYAAIYRLLN

-369 EKHRRKLIK
+369 GKHRRKLIK

-384 EPARVKRMTTMT
+384 EPAHIKRMTTMT

-445 KFPVGKSNPQ
+445 KFPTDKSNPQ
-455 CPTDCPFRRDAKEY
+455 CPSNCPFRRDAKEY
-469 LDWGFALTTKY
+469 LNWGFALTTKY
-480 GLLQHHLNGID
+480 GLLQHHLDGVD

-504 RDLLEDDEDN
+504 RDLLEDDDDD

-543 EGLLRNHIMNCFPN
+543 EGLLRNHIRNCFPN

-565 TPNTYRSKDSNPFDA
+565 TPNTYRSKSSNPFDA

-609 SMHSEYV
+609 SMYPEYV
-616 DGYRRFL
+616 EGYRRFL
-623 EYPAPTSMVIDYLQG
+623 ECPAPTSMIIDYLQG
-638 IIQRHNIMWQVVRF
+638 IIKRHNIMWQVVRF
-652 PEFEKSRASYNIR
+652 PEFEKSGASFNIR

-674 EIRARIYDG
+674 EIRARIYDD

-689 QLAYRSLSKIPFLYN
+689 QLAYRSLSPKPFLYRN
-704 KTTETSVKPLA
+704 AGETSVKPLA
-715 RKLH
+715 RKLN

>member
-1 MTESERNWYRSHN
+1 MTESERNLSRSHN
-14 PNLNK
+14 PNLT
-19 DNREHL
+19 DDRFEHL

-34 LNPQFDCTD
+34 LNPHFECTD
-43 LPQPK
+43 LPQSE
-48 ADELYNARENFHHLA
+48 ADKLYDAHENFHQLA
-63 NGYDE
+63 DGYDE
-68 PLYSKLR
+68 PLYSKIR

-114 SHGIKPDVGLDTLL
+114 GHGIEPDVGLDTLL
-128 LDDNV
+128 LDDNI
-133 WSDVQHAANIT
+133 WNEVQHASDMTDEELLKQGLENIKAAHGDLKIGT
-144 DAELLQRGLEDIK
+144 QIYAELL
-157 ATHGDLELGKK
+157 ELSKK
-168 IYDGLFDLSQKISLS
+168 VPLS
-183 TEEIEKFLHNSHY
+183 TEEIKKSCHSKHY
-196 SRDFPEPGYYF
+196 SHNFQEPGYYF
-207 IAAFENA
+207 IAAFKNA
-214 HRAQLICEHEWI
+214 RRAQLICEHEWI

-236 ENERRYSELNKQIRR
+236 ENERRYSELNKQICR

-270 SDCPQFP
+270 SDCPQFL

-304 YALRNRTYEGIL
+304 YAVRNRTYEDIL
-316 YTVKRT
+316 NTVKQP

-369 EKHRRKLIK
+369 GKHRRKLIK

-407 AKLKNTFNSST
+407 SKLKNKFGSLS

-426 PKTCARLPYAAD
+426 AEKCAKLPYAAD
-438 ENIYRRI
+438 EDIYQRI
-445 KFPVGKSNPQ
+445 KFPVNKSNPQ
-455 CPTDCPFRRDAKEY
+455 CPADCPFRRDAKEY
-469 LDWGFALTTKY
+469 LDWGFAITTKY
-480 GLLQHHLNGID
+480 GLLQHHLDGVD
-491 DSVQIPESELLCK
+491 DSIQISESELLCK
-504 RDLLEDDEDN
+504 RDLLEDDEDD

-524 PKVSIWRYATDYRK
+524 PEVSIWRYATDYRK

-543 EGLLRNHIMNCFPN
+543 EGLLRNHISNCFPN

-565 TPNTYRSKDSNPFDA
+565 TPNTYRSKSSDPFDA

-596 AMLRIIRQ
+596 AMLRIIQQ

-623 EYPAPTSMVIDYLQG
+623 EYPAPTSIVIDYLQK
-638 IIQRHNIMWQVVRF
+638 IIRRHNITWQVVRF
-652 PEFEKSRASYNIR
+652 PEFEKSGASYNIR

-715 RKLH
+715 RK

>member
-1 MTESERNWYRSHN
+1 MTESERNLSRSHN
-14 PNLNK
+14 PNLT
-19 DNREHL
+19 DDRFEHL

-34 LNPQFDCTD
+34 LNPHFDCTD
-43 LPQPK
+43 LPQSQ
-48 ADELYNARENFHHLA
+48 ADELYDAHEHFRRLA
-63 NGYDE
+63 DSYGE

-80 CQQGQCSE
+80 CQQEQCSE

-114 SHGIKPDVGLDTLL
+114 GHGIEPDVGLDTLL
-128 LDDNV
+128 LNNYV
-133 WSDVQHAANIT
+133 WTHVQEASSMSAK
-144 DAELLQRGLEDIK
+144 ALLQQGLEDIK
-157 ATHGDLELGKK
+157 TAQGDLELGRQIYVELLELSKK
-168 IYDGLFDLSQKISLS
+168 VPLS
-183 TEEIEKFLHNSHY
+183 TEEIKKFYRNKHYPHNFQ
-196 SRDFPEPGYYF
+196 DPGYYF

-214 HRAQLICEHEWI
+214 RRAQLICEHEWI

-236 ENERRYSELNKQIRR
+236 KNERRYSELNKQIRR

-304 YALRNRTYEGIL
+304 YAVRNRTYEGIL
-316 YTVKRT
+316 YTVKRP

-504 RDLLEDDEDN
+504 RDLLEDDEDD

-609 SMHSEYV
+609 SMYPEYV
-616 DGYRRFL
+616 EGYRRFL
-623 EYPAPTSMVIDYLQG
+623 ECPAPTSMIIDYLQG
-638 IIQRHNIMWQVVRF
+638 IIKRHNIMWQVVRF
-652 PEFEKSRASYNIR
+652 PEFEKSGASFNIR

-674 EIRARIYDG
+674 EIRARIYDD

-689 QLAYRSLSKIPFLYN
+689 QLAYRSLSPKPFLYRN
-704 KTTETSVKPLA
+704 AGETSVKPLA
-715 RKLH
+715 RKLN

>member
-1 MTESERNWYRSHN
+1 MTESERNLSRSHN
-14 PNLNK
+14 PNLT
-19 DNREHL
+19 DDRFEHL

-34 LNPQFDCTD
+34 LNPHFECTD
-43 LPQPK
+43 LPQSE
-48 ADELYNARENFHHLA
+48 ADKLYDAHEHFRQLA
-63 NGYDE
+63 DGYDE
-68 PLYSKLR
+68 PLYSKIR

-114 SHGIKPDVGLDTLL
+114 GHGIEPDVGLDTLL
-128 LDDNV
+128 LNNYV
-133 WSDVQHAANIT
+133 WTHVQEASSMSAK
-144 DAELLQRGLEDIK
+144 ALLQQGLEDIK
-157 ATHGDLELGKK
+157 TAQGDLELGRQIYVELLELSKK
-168 IYDGLFDLSQKISLS
+168 VPLS
-183 TEEIEKFLHNSHY
+183 TEEIKKFYRNKHYPHNFQ
-196 SRDFPEPGYYF
+196 DPGYYF

-214 HRAQLICEHEWI
+214 RRAQLICEHEWI

-304 YALRNRTYEGIL
+304 YAVRNRTYEDIL
-316 YTVKRT
+316 YTVKQP

-426 PKTCARLPYAAD
+426 PEKCAKLPYAAD
-438 ENIYRRI
+438 ENIHQRI
-445 KFPVGKSNPQ
+445 KFPVNKSNPQ
-455 CPTDCPFRRDAKEY
+455 CPADCPFHRDAKEY

-491 DSVQIPESELLCK
+491 DSIRIPESELLCK
-504 RDLLEDDEDN
+504 RDLLENDDDDE
-514 EAQSADSTNE
+514 EQSVDSANE

-609 SMHSEYV
+609 SMYPEYV
-616 DGYRRFL
+616 EDYRRFL

-638 IIQRHNIMWQVVRF
+638 IIKRHNIMWQVVRF

-665 DSIQNILEY
+665 DIIQNILEY
-674 EIRARIYDG
+674 EIRARIYDD

-689 QLAYRSLSKIPFLYN
+689 QLAYCSLSPKPFLYRN
-704 KTTETSVKPLA
+704 ADETSVKPLA

>member
-1 MTESERNWYRSHN
+1 MTESERNLYRSHN

-34 LNPQFDCTD
+34 LNPYFDCTD

-48 ADELYNARENFHHLA
+48 ADELYNAHEHFRQLA
-63 NGYDE
+63 DGYGE

-80 CQQGQCSE
+80 CQQEQCSE

-114 SHGIKPDVGLDTLL
+114 GHGIEPDVGLDTLL
-128 LDDNV
+128 LDDNI
-133 WSDVQHAANIT
+133 WNEVQHASGMT
-144 DAELLQRGLEDIK
+144 DEELLQQGFEDIQ
-157 ATHGDLELGKK
+157 ATHGDLKIGTQIYEELLELSKK
-168 IYDGLFDLSQKISLS
+168 VPLS
-183 TEEIEKFLHNSHY
+183 TEEIKKSCRGKHYPHN
-196 SRDFPEPGYYF
+196 FQEPGYYF
-207 IAAFENA
+207 IAAFKNA
-214 HRAQLICEHEWI
+214 RRAQLICEHEWI

-236 ENERRYSELNKQIRR
+236 ENERRYSELNKQICR

-270 SDCPQFP
+270 SNCPQSP

-304 YALRNRTYEGIL
+304 YAVRNRTYENIL
-316 YTVKRT
+316 YTVKQP
-322 LEQRPYYAAIYRLLN
+322 LAQRPYYAAIYRLLN

-369 EKHRRKLIK
+369 GKHRRKLIK

-384 EPARVKRMTTMT
+384 EPAHIKRMTTMT

-445 KFPVGKSNPQ
+445 KFPTDKSNPQ
-455 CPTDCPFRRDAKEY
+455 CPSNCPFRRDAKEY
-469 LDWGFALTTKY
+469 LNWGFALTTKY
-480 GLLQHHLNGID
+480 GLLQHHLDGVD

-504 RDLLEDDEDN
+504 RDLLEDDDDD

-543 EGLLRNHIMNCFPN
+543 EGLLRNHIRNCFPN

-565 TPNTYRSKDSNPFDA
+565 TPNTYRSKSSNPFDA

-609 SMHSEYV
+609 SMYPEYV
-616 DGYRRFL
+616 EGYRRFL

-638 IIQRHNIMWQVVRF
+638 IIKRHNIMWQVVRF
-652 PEFEKSRASYNIR
+652 PEFEKSGASFNIR

-674 EIRARIYDG
+674 EIRARIYDD

-689 QLAYRSLSKIPFLYN
+689 QLAYRSLSPKPFLYRN
-704 KTTETSVKPLA
+704 AGETSVKPLA
-715 RKLH
+715 RKLN

>member
-1 MTESERNWYRSHN
+1 MTESERNLSRSHN

-34 LNPQFDCTD
+34 LNPRFDCTD
-43 LPQPK
+43 LPQSE
-48 ADELYNARENFHHLA
+48 ADELYNAHEHFHQLA

-214 HRAQLICEHEWI
+214 RRAQLICEHEWI

-277 QECSDSEF
+277 QDCSDSEF

-304 YALRNRTYEGIL
+304 YAVRNRTYEDIL
-316 YTVKRT
+316 NTVKQP

-357 SGSTKVILRCAT
+357 SGSTKVILRCT
-369 EKHRRKLIK
+369 TGKHRRKLIK

-407 AKLKNTFNSST
+407 SKLKNKFGSLS

-426 PKTCARLPYAAD
+426 AEKCAKLPYAAD

-445 KFPVGKSNPQ
+445 KFPTDKSNPQ
-455 CPTDCPFRRDAKEY
+455 CPSNCPFRRDAKEY
-469 LDWGFALTTKY
+469 LDWGFAITTKY
-480 GLLQHHLNGID
+480 GLLQHHLDGVD
-491 DSVQIPESELLCK
+491 DSIQIPESELLCK
-504 RDLLEDDEDN
+504 RDLLEDDDDSEK
-514 EAQSADSTNE
+514 QFADSSNE
-524 PKVSIWRYATDYRK
+524 PMVSIWRYATDYRK

-543 EGLLRNHIMNCFPN
+543 EGLLRNHISNCFPN

-609 SMHSEYV
+609 SMYPEYV
-616 DGYRRFL
+616 EGYRRFL

-674 EIRARIYDG
+674 EIRARLYDD

-689 QLAYRSLSKIPFLYN
+689 QLAYRSLSPKPFLYRN
-704 KTTETSVKPLA
+704 AGETSVKPLA
-715 RKLH
+715 RKLN

>member
-25 DEQNRVINL
+25 DEQNRIINL
-34 LNPQFDCTD
+34 LNPHWDCTD
-43 LPQPK
+43 LPQSQ
-48 ADELYNARENFHHLA
+48 ADELYNAHEHFHQLA

-114 SHGIKPDVGLDTLL
+114 GHGIEPDVGLDTLL
-128 LDDNV
+128 LDDNIWNEV
-133 WSDVQHAANIT
+133 RHASDMT
-144 DAELLQRGLEDIK
+144 DEELLKQGLENIK
-157 ATHGDLELGKK
+157 ATHGDLKIGTQIYAELLELSKK
-168 IYDGLFDLSQKISLS
+168 VPLS
-183 TEEIEKFLHNSHY
+183 TEEIKKSCHSKHYPHN
-196 SRDFPEPGYYF
+196 FQEPGYYF
-207 IAAFENA
+207 IAAFKNA
-214 HRAQLICEHEWI
+214 RRARLIREHEWI

-236 ENERRYSELNKQIRR
+236 ENERRYSELLEQIRR

-304 YALRNRTYEGIL
+304 YAVRNRTYEDIL
-316 YTVKRT
+316 NTVKQP

-369 EKHRRKLIK
+369 GKHRRKLIK

-407 AKLKNTFNSST
+407 SKLKNKFGSLS

-426 PKTCARLPYAAD
+426 VEKCAKLPYAAD
-438 ENIYRRI
+438 EDIYQRI
-445 KFPVGKSNPQ
+445 KFPVNKSNPQ
-455 CPTDCPFRRDAKEY
+455 CPADCPFRRNAKEY
-469 LDWGFALTTKY
+469 LDWGFAITTKY
-480 GLLQHHLNGID
+480 GLLQHHLDGVD
-491 DSVQIPESELLCK
+491 DSIQIPESELLCK
-504 RDLLEDDEDN
+504 RDLLEDDEDD

-524 PKVSIWRYATDYRK
+524 PEVSIWRYATDYRK

-557 RPYNLTPT
+557 RPYSLTPT
-565 TPNTYRSKDSNPFDA
+565 TPNTYRSKSSNPFDA

-609 SMHSEYV
+609 SMYPEYV
-616 DGYRRFL
+616 EDYRRFL
-623 EYPAPTSMVIDYLQG
+623 EYPVPTSKVIDYLQK
-638 IIQRHNIMWQVVRF
+638 IIKRHNITWQVVRF
-652 PEFEKSRASYNIR
+652 PEFEKSGASFNIR

-689 QLAYRSLSKIPFLYN
+689 QLVYRSLSKMPFLYR
-704 KTTETSVKPLA
+704 KTDETSVKPLA

>member
-1 MTESERNWYRSHN
+1 MTETERNLSRSHN
-14 PNLNK
+14 PNLT
-19 DNREHL
+19 DDRFEHL
-25 DEQNRVINL
+25 DEQNRVIDL
-34 LNPQFDCTD
+34 LNPNFDCTD
-43 LPQPK
+43 LPQSQ
-48 ADELYNARENFHHLA
+48 ANELYDAHKHFRQLA
-63 NGYDE
+63 DGYGE

-80 CQQGQCSE
+80 CQQEQCSE

-114 SHGIKPDVGLDTLL
+114 GHGIEPDVGLDTLL
-128 LDDNV
+128 LDDNI
-133 WSDVQHAANIT
+133 WNEVQHASGMT
-144 DAELLQRGLEDIK
+144 DEELLQQGLEDIQ
-157 ATHGDLELGKK
+157 ATHGDLKIGTQIYEELLELSKK
-168 IYDGLFDLSQKISLS
+168 VPLS
-183 TEEIEKFLHNSHY
+183 TEEIKKSCRGKHYPHN
-196 SRDFPEPGYYF
+196 FQEPGYYF
-207 IAAFENA
+207 IAAFKNA
-214 HRAQLICEHEWI
+214 RRAQLICEHEWI

-236 ENERRYSELNKQIRR
+236 ENERRYSELNKQICR

-270 SDCPQFP
+270 SNCPQSP

-285 LSKLKTTIA
+285 LSKLKNTIA

-304 YALRNRTYEGIL
+304 YAVRNRTYEDIL
-316 YTVKRT
+316 YTVKQP

-384 EPARVKRMTTMT
+384 EPARIKRMTTMT

-407 AKLKNTFNSST
+407 SKLKNKFGRLS

-426 PKTCARLPYAAD
+426 PEKCAKLPYATD
-438 ENIYRRI
+438 ESIYRRI
-445 KFPVGKSNPQ
+445 KFPTDKSNPQ
-455 CPTDCPFRRDAKEY
+455 CPTDCPFHRDAKEY
-469 LDWGFALTTKY
+469 LDWGFAITTKY
-480 GLLQHHLNGID
+480 GLLQHHLDGVD
-491 DSVQIPESELLCK
+491 DSLQIPESELLCK
-504 RDLLEDDEDN
+504 RDLLEDDEDD
-514 EAQSADSTNE
+514 EEQSAESTNE

-609 SMHSEYV
+609 SMYPEYV
-616 DGYRRFL
+616 EGYRRFL
-623 EYPAPTSMVIDYLQG
+623 EYPVPTTMVIDYLQG
-638 IIQRHNIMWQVVRF
+638 IIKRHNIMWQVVRF
-652 PEFEKSRASYNIR
+652 PEFEKSGASFNIR

-683 MYNELE
+683 MYNEFE
-689 QLAYRSLSKIPFLYN
+689 QLVYRSLSKMPFLYR
-704 KTTETSVKPLA
+704 KTDETSVKPLA
-715 RKLH
+715 HK

>member
-1 MTESERNWYRSHN
+1 MTESERNLSRSHN

-34 LNPQFDCTD
+34 LNPHFYCTD
-43 LPQPK
+43 LPQSE
-48 ADELYNARENFHHLA
+48 ADELYNAHEHFHQLA

-80 CQQGQCSE
+80 CQQEQCSE

-114 SHGIKPDVGLDTLL
+114 GHGIEPDVGLDTLL
-128 LDDNV
+128 LDDNI
-133 WSDVQHAANIT
+133 WNEVQHASDMT
-144 DAELLQRGLEDIK
+144 DEELLKQGLENIK
-157 ATHGDLELGKK
+157 ATHGDLKIGTQIYAELLELSKK
-168 IYDGLFDLSQKISLS
+168 VPLS
-183 TEEIEKFLHNSHY
+183 TEEIKKSCHSKHY
-196 SRDFPEPGYYF
+196 SHNFQEPGYYF
-207 IAAFENA
+207 IAAFKNA
-214 HRAQLICEHEWI
+214 RRAKRICEHEWI

-236 ENERRYSELNKQIRR
+236 ENERRYSELLEQIRR

-304 YALRNRTYEGIL
+304 YAVRNRTYEDIL
-316 YTVKRT
+316 YTVKQP

-369 EKHRRKLIK
+369 GKHRRKLIK

-384 EPARVKRMTTMT
+384 EPAHIKRMTTMT

-426 PKTCARLPYAAD
+426 PETCARLPYAAD

-455 CPTDCPFRRDAKEY
+455 CPTDCPFHRDAKEY

-491 DSVQIPESELLCK
+491 DSIQIPESELLCK
-504 RDLLEDDEDN
+504 RDLLEDDDDDE
-514 EAQSADSTNE
+514 EQSVDSANE

-557 RPYNLTPT
+557 RPYSLTPT
-565 TPNTYRSKDSNPFDA
+565 TPNTYRSESSDPFDA

-596 AMLRIIRQ
+596 SMLRIIRQ

-609 SMHSEYV
+609 SMYPEYV
-616 DGYRRFL
+616 EGYRRFL
-623 EYPAPTSMVIDYLQG
+623 EYPVPTSKVIDYLQK
-638 IIQRHNIMWQVVRF
+638 IIKRHNITWQVVRF
-652 PEFEKSRASYNIR
+652 PEFEKSGASFNIR

-689 QLAYRSLSKIPFLYN
+689 QLVYRSLSKMPFLYR
-704 KTTETSVKPLA
+704 KTDETSVKPLA

>member
-1 MTESERNWYRSHN
+1 MTESERNLYRSHN

-34 LNPQFDCTD
+34 LNPYFDCTD

-48 ADELYNARENFHHLA
+48 ADELYNAHEHFRQLA
-63 NGYDE
+63 DGYGE

-80 CQQGQCSE
+80 CQQEQCSE

-114 SHGIKPDVGLDTLL
+114 GHGIEPDVGLDTLL
-128 LDDNV
+128 LDDNI
-133 WSDVQHAANIT
+133 WNEVQHASGMT
-144 DAELLQRGLEDIK
+144 DEELLQQGLEDIQ
-157 ATHGDLELGKK
+157 ATHGDLKIGTQIYEELLELSKK
-168 IYDGLFDLSQKISLS
+168 VPLS
-183 TEEIEKFLHNSHY
+183 TEEIKKSCRGKHYPHN
-196 SRDFPEPGYYF
+196 FQEPGYYF
-207 IAAFENA
+207 IAAFKNA
-214 HRAQLICEHEWI
+214 RRAQLICEHEWI

-236 ENERRYSELNKQIRR
+236 ENERRYSELNKQICR

-270 SDCPQFP
+270 SNCPQSP

-304 YALRNRTYEGIL
+304 YAVRNRTYENIL
-316 YTVKRT
+316 YTVKQP
-322 LEQRPYYAAIYRLLN
+322 LAQRPYYAAIYRLLN

-369 EKHRRKLIK
+369 GKHRRKLIK

-384 EPARVKRMTTMT
+384 EPARIKRMTTMT

-445 KFPVGKSNPQ
+445 KFPTDKSNPQ
-455 CPTDCPFRRDAKEY
+455 CPSNCPFRRDAKEY
-469 LDWGFALTTKY
+469 LNWGFALTTKY
-480 GLLQHHLNGID
+480 GLLQHHLDGVD

-504 RDLLEDDEDN
+504 RDLLEDDDDD

-543 EGLLRNHIMNCFPN
+543 EGLLRNHIRNCFPN

-565 TPNTYRSKDSNPFDA
+565 TPNTYRSKSSNPFDA

-609 SMHSEYV
+609 SMYPEYV
-616 DGYRRFL
+616 EGYRRFL

-638 IIQRHNIMWQVVRF
+638 IIKRHNIMWQVVRF

-674 EIRARIYDG
+674 EIRARIYDD

-689 QLAYRSLSKIPFLYN
+689 QLAYRSLSPKPFLYRN
-704 KTTETSVKPLA
+704 AGETSVKPLA
-715 RKLH
+715 RKLN